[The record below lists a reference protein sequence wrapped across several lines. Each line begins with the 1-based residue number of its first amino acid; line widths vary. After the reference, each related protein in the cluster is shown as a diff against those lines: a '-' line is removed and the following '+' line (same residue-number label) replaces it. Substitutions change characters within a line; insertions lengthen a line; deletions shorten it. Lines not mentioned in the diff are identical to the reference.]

1 MQTNCMDTF
10 QVVSDPVFFSVLF
23 QGRLLRFSANTQGQ
37 LEVRMEGDGSVHEG
51 RAEKE
56 GPI

>member
-23 QGRLLRFSANTQGQ
+23 QGRLLRFSTNTQGQ
-37 LEVRMEGDGSVHEG
+37 LEVRMEGAWSVHEG